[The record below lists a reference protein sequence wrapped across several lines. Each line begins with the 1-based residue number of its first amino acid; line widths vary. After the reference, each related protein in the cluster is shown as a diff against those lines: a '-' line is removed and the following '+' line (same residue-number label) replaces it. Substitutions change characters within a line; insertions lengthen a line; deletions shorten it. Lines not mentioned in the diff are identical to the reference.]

1 MWAALVLQST
11 KIPDNISALK
21 NGLHVLARADGAGRA
36 CGWALAL
43 LIPSYAPLASH
54 LPQQT
59 SKKCARDERAH
70 LDGEVKVV
78 ADPPLQLLHVLAHP
92 LHGLVRAVH
101 AQLQLRLLLRKLLLN
116 RILVQHLK

>member
-1 MWAALVLQST
+1 M
-11 KIPDNISALK
+11 
-21 NGLHVLARADGAGRA
+21 LARADRA

-43 LIPSYAPLASH
+43 LIPSNAPLASH